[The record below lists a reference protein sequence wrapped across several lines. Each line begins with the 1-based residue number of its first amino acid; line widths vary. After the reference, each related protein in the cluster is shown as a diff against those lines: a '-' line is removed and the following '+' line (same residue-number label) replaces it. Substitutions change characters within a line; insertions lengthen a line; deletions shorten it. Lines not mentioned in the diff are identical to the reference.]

1 MNNLHGTQICFYET
15 IFEEGTG
22 MDRDFKEAA
31 VFEHRFWLQVLGDH
45 GRFMFEA
52 LAPVEQEE
60 IDTAKYFINTF
71 DRLLQRVDTTDLMH
85 LSMRADEEAKK
96 IRKFKLEL
104 IEKMLTG
111 KVKIHLGPT
120 FVNHMVNEV
129 EEYLRVLEYLKR
141 GEVPPVFHELHHHTV
156 WLLDAAG
163 HAGAIQSNLDQ
174 VEKRLNATSEK
185 FVKHFEDFYLKAVE
199 LTGYLRTNLVSFPA
213 LERMNQEVSMEI
225 KVFMRFLDELKEL
238 RLSEQALG
246 SFAPL
251 MADHMFREECYYL
264 SKVAEATAM
273 KQPGCDPGKPRLITD

>member
-1 MNNLHGTQICFYET
+1 ME
-15 IFEEGTG
+15 
-22 MDRDFKEAA
+22 RDYKAA
-31 VFEHRFWLQVLGDH
+31 ALYEHRFWLQVLGDH
-45 GRFMFEA
+45 GRFLHEA

-60 IDTAKYFINTF
+60 IETAKYFINTF
-71 DRLLQRVDTTDLMH
+71 DRLLQRLETTDLIH

-96 IRKFKLEL
+96 IRQFKLDL

-111 KVKIHLGPT
+111 NVKIHFGPT

-129 EEYLRVLEYLKR
+129 EEYIRVLEYLKR

-174 VEKRLNATSEK
+174 VEKRLKAKSEK
-185 FVKHFEDFYLKAVE
+185 YMKHFEDFYLKAVE
-199 LTGYLRTNLVSFPA
+199 MTGYLRTNLSSFPA
-213 LERMNQEVSMEI
+213 LQRMNHEVSLEI
-225 KVFMRFLDELKEL
+225 QLFMKFLDELKEL
-238 RLSEQALG
+238 ELTEQALG

-264 SKVAEATAM
+264 SKVAEAASM
-273 KQPGCDPGKPRLITD
+273 NKPDCDPGKPRLKTE